1 MWRMETGRIIKGLSS
16 FYYVKN
22 YEDNEVYECRAR
34 GIFRKDSISPV
45 IGDVVEMTVVDP
57 VTKKG
62 MIESVKERSSYLFRP
77 PIANVTKALLI
88 FAVKSPEPNLSLIDR
103 FIVLA
108 ERERLDITICFNK
121 VDLDTEG
128 KYEDY
133 VKIYE
138 RAGYKVI
145 SASVKHDV
153 DFQKIKDEF
162 KDNITVI
169 AGPSGVGKSSLL
181 NKIDPKLNLKTSQ
194 ISEKLQRGR
203 HTTRH
208 AQLIELEENALVA
221 DTPGFSSLN
230 LDLID
235 EVELKE
241 YFVEFHEYD
250 HECKFGFKCI
260 HENEPGCKVK
270 QAVLDKEIPNQ
281 RYESYLQLLK
291 EIRSDKKRRY

>member
-1 MWRMETGRIIKGLSS
+1 METGRIIKALSS

-22 YEDNEVYECRAR
+22 YQDNEVYECRAR

-57 VTKKG
+57 TTKKG

-77 PIANVTKALLI
+77 PIANVTKTLLI

-121 VDLDTEG
+121 IDLDSEE
-128 KYEDY
+128 KYKSY
-133 VKIYE
+133 VNIYE

-145 SASVKHDV
+145 AVSVKHDL
-153 DFQKIKDEF
+153 DLQKIKDEF

-181 NKIDPKLNLKTSQ
+181 NKVDSKLNLKTSQ

-203 HTTRH
+203 HTTRY
-208 AQLIELEENALVA
+208 AQLIELEKNALVA

-230 LDLID
+230 LDMID

-250 HECKFGFKCI
+250 HECKFAFKCI
-260 HENEPGCKVK
+260 HDKEPGCRVK
-270 QAVLDKEIPNQ
+270 QAVLDKEIPKE
-281 RYESYLQLLK
+281 RYDSYLQLLK
-291 EIRSDKKRRY
+291 EIRNDKKRRY